1 MKQMKQRESLVQWR
15 SENSFDQFLNKS
27 RNQDFKPF
35 KGIFNTTINICIFY
49 MQVFLFRDM

>member
-35 KGIFNTTINICIFY
+35 KGIFYTTINICILY
-49 MQVFLFRDM
+49 EQVFLFRDM